1 MKFLNILNALRVMHY
16 DSVERA
22 ANGYYNLN
30 LLQLMPQYE
39 FPSERI
45 TRS

>member
-1 MKFLNILNALRVMHY
+1 MKFLNILNALRVVHY
-16 DSVERA
+16 DSVEHA

-30 LLQLMPQYE
+30 LLQLMPQFKY
-39 FPSERI
+39 PSERI